1 MKRLEGLTS
10 GWMHVKKTKSYP
22 FRLHDWACG
31 LTPEGVYPLAYD
43 FLYPKEIRKKKK
55 GERKRYFLD

>member
-1 MKRLEGLTS
+1 MDACE
-10 GWMHVKKTKSYP
+10 KKKSYP

-55 GERKRYFLD
+55 GECKRYFLD